1 MRLHLDY
8 ITFAILVTLEYI
20 FCFEQSVRSLCS
32 TPWSLS
38 ALIYWHRL
46 VHHCVPLHGH
56 CLHWFID
63 KAWYITVFHFMVT
76 VCTDLLTKPG
86 TSLCSTSWSLSARI
100 YWQSLVHHCVPL
112 HGHCLHWFID
122 KAWYITVFHF
132 MVTVCADLLTK
143 PGTSLCS
150 TSWSLSAL
158 IYWQSLVHHC
168 VPLHGHCLHWFIDKA
183 WYITVFHFM
192 VTVCADLLTKQARH
206 ITVFHF
212 MVTVCADLLTKQAW
226 HITVFHFMVTACA
239 DLLTKQAWHITV
251 FHSWSLSALIYWQS
265 RPDTSLCST
274 SWSLS
279 ALVYWQSRPGTS
291 LCSTSWSLSALI
303 YWQISGTSLCSTPW
317 TILRWSFDQIGCVAM
332 VYSTVN
338 WVCWSTDK
346 VWHVALFNS
355 IVNQPCLSIDKVWH
369 VDLFN
374 SMVTECLVLLT
385 NYDKSSCPLLVT
397 TCYSVHSC
405 DKLLRC
411 FIRGFHTTVELC
423 QMTTCVG
430 GSSLAHTAHE
440 VSSWHYRNNKF
451 TLKWFADI
459 L

>member
-1 MRLHLDY
+1 MR
-8 ITFAILVTLEYI
+8 
-20 FCFEQSVRSLCS
+20 
-32 TPWSLS
+32 S
-38 ALIYWHRL
+38 A
-46 VHHCVPLHGH
+46 
-56 CLHWFID
+56 
-63 KAWYITVFHFMVT
+63 
-76 VCTDLLTKPG
+76 G
-86 TSLCSTSWSLSARI
+86 TSGGPSKKKKHPLPARSNAASSLEESRQRYKVSTFGSSGPRTDSGLCRGLKSL
-100 YWQSLVHHCVPL
+100 H
-112 HGHCLHWFID
+112 
-122 KAWYITVFHF
+122 
-132 MVTVCADLLTK
+132 
-143 PGTSLCS
+143 
-150 TSWSLSAL
+150 
-158 IYWQSLVHHC
+158 
-168 VPLHGHCLHWFIDKA
+168 
-183 WYITVFHFM
+183 
-192 VTVCADLLTKQARH
+192 
-206 ITVFHF
+206 
-212 MVTVCADLLTKQAW
+212 
-226 HITVFHFMVTACA
+226 
-239 DLLTKQAWHITV
+239 
-251 FHSWSLSALIYWQS
+251 
-265 RPDTSLCST
+265 
-274 SWSLS
+274 
-279 ALVYWQSRPGTS
+279 
-291 LCSTSWSLSALI
+291 

-385 NYDKSSCPLLVT
+385 KHDKSSCPLLVT
-397 TCYSVHSC
+397 TCYSVVHSC